1 MRWCEL
7 ILLLLGVAMTAAHAA
22 LVPKALPVIGF
33 LASAA
38 PGANAPY
45 VAAFR
50 QGLSEGGDIEG
61 QNIAIERRTP

>member
-1 MRWCEL
+1 MRRREL
-7 ILLLLGVAMTAAHAA
+7 ILLLLGAAMTAAHAA

-38 PGANAPY
+38 PGANAAY

-50 QGLSEGGDIEG
+50 QG
-61 QNIAIERRTP
+61 